1 MFGYLPLSF
10 IEEKVR
16 DLENA
21 LFFSMSD
28 AVLKIPTCLVKLLEA
43 DQVGQLWF
51 IIPRPSQFIHAF
63 DKVFPV
69 RLDFFRKDRD
79 YYLNIIGTA
88 FLVNDPEEINNI
100 DCLDNK
106 IKEQARGNGSVIIK
120 VKISHADYVEKAPSH
135 ASAKTIIKQV
145 KNKIYRWFQLSHSDG
160 DPNFPKIP
168 VHVKYPSVSSFSN

>member
-1 MFGYLPLSF
+1 
-10 IEEKVR
+10 
-16 DLENA
+16 
-21 LFFSMSD
+21 MSD

-69 RLDFFRKDRD
+69 KLDFFRKDRD
-79 YYLNIIGTA
+79 YYVNIIGTA
-88 FLVNDPEEINNI
+88 FLVNDPEEINSA
-100 DCLDNK
+100 DFLDNK
-106 IKEQARGNGSVIIK
+106 VKEQARREGSVIIK
-120 VKISHADYVEKAPSH
+120 VKISHADYIEKAPSH
-135 ASAKTIIKQV
+135 ASAKAIIRQV
-145 KNKIYRWFQLSHSDG
+145 KNKIYRWFQLSHSDR